1 MIDIEQIRADFP
13 ALQQKVYDK
22 PLIYL
27 DNAATTHKPGSVLDR
42 ILEFYSASYS
52 NIHRGVHYLSEQASN
67 AYECSRE
74 KVKKFINAELR
85 EEIIFT
91 HGTTEA
97 INLLAGSFGNT
108 FIRAGDEIIVSQ
120 MEHHSNFVPWQNL
133 CKAKDA
139 ILKIL
144 PLSED
149 TSLDVEKLESLIT
162 PRTKLVCVTHVSNVL
177 GIVNPVKKITE
188 IAHTHDIPVLVD
200 GAQAI
205 KHFPVDVQDINC
217 DFYVFS
223 GHKMFAETGIGVLY
237 GKEKWL
243 DSMEPYQ
250 RGGGMVSSVQKDDTT
265 YAGLPFKFE
274 AGTPNIAGAVSISE
288 AIEYIN
294 RIGLQNIKNYEDD
307 LVKYTVNALTEADNI
322 DFYNKTGKFC
332 GVVSFNLKNI
342 NGYDAGMILDKMG
355 IAVRT
360 GTHCAEPLMQYFG
373 VSGMI
378 RASFAMYNT
387 KEEADQLVKGIKKVQ
402 HLLQ

>member
-162 PRTKLVCVTHVSNVL
+162 PRTKLVCVT
-177 GIVNPVKKITE
+177 
-188 IAHTHDIPVLVD
+188 
-200 GAQAI
+200 
-205 KHFPVDVQDINC
+205 
-217 DFYVFS
+217 
-223 GHKMFAETGIGVLY
+223 
-237 GKEKWL
+237 
-243 DSMEPYQ
+243 
-250 RGGGMVSSVQKDDTT
+250 
-265 YAGLPFKFE
+265 
-274 AGTPNIAGAVSISE
+274 
-288 AIEYIN
+288 
-294 RIGLQNIKNYEDD
+294 
-307 LVKYTVNALTEADNI
+307 
-322 DFYNKTGKFC
+322 
-332 GVVSFNLKNI
+332 
-342 NGYDAGMILDKMG
+342 
-355 IAVRT
+355 
-360 GTHCAEPLMQYFG
+360 
-373 VSGMI
+373 
-378 RASFAMYNT
+378 
-387 KEEADQLVKGIKKVQ
+387 
-402 HLLQ
+402 